1 MRSSLLTSLI
11 AHAVFFGIIV
21 IPALWTGKPVMTQVL
36 NVKLIA
42 EEKPKPRPAKPA
54 PPEPKPE
61 VKPQVKEEVK
71 APEPEKKVEPKMTY
85 KPEKK
90 TTRKN
95 TEKESPPESKKK
107 TGAEKESPAK
117 SSTSTKGAT
126 VKVDDPDFR
135 FAYYL
140 EIIRERVGS
149 NWSPPP
155 ASGPGG
161 STSSVIYFR
170 IAKSGSISDTKV
182 EKRSGYDLFDKAAM
196 RAVRLCDPL
205 PPLPA
210 GFKSKWLGV
219 HFEFEQTS
227 EQP

>member
-11 AHAVFFGIIV
+11 AHAVFLGLIV
-21 IPALWTGKPVMTQVL
+21 FPAFWTGKPVMTQVL

-42 EEKPKPRPAKPA
+42 EEKPKPA
-54 PPEPKPE
+54 PPKPKPE
-61 VKPQVKEEVK
+61 VVEEKK

-85 KPEKK
+85 KPKKK
-90 TTRKN
+90 TT
-95 TEKESPPESKKK
+95 TKK
-107 TGAEKESPAK
+107 TETKPKTAAEKKPEAK
-117 SSTSTKGAT
+117 KEATGSSAGST
-126 VKVDDPDFR
+126 VRVDDPDFR

-140 EIIRERVGS
+140 EIIKERVSS

-155 ASGPGG
+155 ISGAGAS
-161 STSSVIYFR
+161 TNSVIYFR
-170 IAKSGSISDTKV
+170 ISKSGAIADTKV
-182 EKRSGYDLFDKAAM
+182 EKKSGYDLFDKAAI
-196 RAVRLCDPL
+196 RAVKLCDPL

>member
-1 MRSSLLTSLI
+1 MRSSMLTSLV
-11 AHAVFFGIIV
+11 AHAVFLGIIV
-21 IPALWTGKPVMTQVL
+21 LPSLWTGKTIATQVM

-42 EEKPKPRPAKPA
+42 EEKPRPA
-54 PPEPKPE
+54 PPKPKPE
-61 VKPQVKEEVK
+61 VVEERK
-71 APEPEKKVEPKMTY
+71 APEPEKKAEPKMTY

-90 TTRKN
+90 TTTKKA
-95 TEKESPPESKKK
+95 EKK
-107 TGAEKESPAK
+107 TTTAEKKPEAAK
-117 SSTSTKGAT
+117 KPSDSAAGST
-126 VKVDDPDFR
+126 VRVDDPDFK

-155 ASGPGG
+155 VSGSAT
-161 STSSVIYFR
+161 STSSIIYFR
-170 IAKSGSISDTKV
+170 ISKSGGISDTKI
-182 EKRSGYDLFDKAAM
+182 EKKSGYDLFDKAAA
-196 RAVRLCDPL
+196 RAVKLCDPL

>member
-11 AHAVFFGIIV
+11 AHAVFLGIIV
-21 IPALWTGKPVMTQVL
+21 FPALWTGRTVTTKVL

-42 EEKPKPRPAKPA
+42 QEKPKPAPAKP
-54 PPEPKPE
+54 EP
-61 VKPQVKEEVK
+61 VVVEEKK
-71 APEPEKKVEPKMTY
+71 APEPEKKAEPKMTY
-85 KPEKK
+85 KPKKK
-90 TTRKN
+90 TT
-95 TEKESPPESKKK
+95 TKK
-107 TGAEKESPAK
+107 TEEKKPAAPEK
-117 SSTSTKGAT
+117 KPEPEKKASGSSAGST
-126 VKVDDPDFR
+126 VRVDDPDFR

-140 EIIRERVGS
+140 EIIKERVGS

-155 ASGPGG
+155 VSGSGT

-170 IAKSGSISDTKV
+170 ISKTGGISATKV
-182 EKRSGYDLFDKAAM
+182 EKKSGYDLFDKAAM
-196 RAVRLCDPL
+196 RAVKLCDPL

-210 GFKSKWLGV
+210 GFKSRYLGV

>member
-11 AHAVFFGIIV
+11 AHAVFLGVIV
-21 IPALWTGKPVMTQVL
+21 LPALWTGKTVTTQVM

-42 EEKPKPRPAKPA
+42 EEKPRPAPPKPA
-54 PPEPKPE
+54 PEKKPE
-61 VKPQVKEEVK
+61 VVKEEK
-71 APEPEKKVEPKMTY
+71 APEPEKKAEPKMTY

-90 TTRKN
+90 TTTKK
-95 TEKESPPESKKK
+95 TEPKPESKAKK
-107 TGAEKESPAK
+107 AEPEKKPSAAAAG
-117 SSTSTKGAT
+117 SAVT
-126 VKVDDPDFR
+126 VDDPDFK

-155 ASGPGG
+155 ISGSG
-161 STSSVIYFR
+161 SPTSSVIYFR
-170 IAKSGSISDTKV
+170 ISKSGGIADTKV
-182 EKRSGYDLFDKAAM
+182 ERKSGYDLFDKAAV
-196 RAVRLCDPL
+196 RAIKLCDPL

-210 GFKSKWLGV
+210 GYKSKWLGV

>member
-11 AHAVFFGIIV
+11 AHTVFLGAIV
-21 IPALWTGKPVMTQVL
+21 FPALWTDKAVTTRVL

-42 EEKPKPRPAKPA
+42 EEKPRPAPA
-54 PPEPKPE
+54 RPRVE
-61 VKPQVKEEVK
+61 VKEEKK
-71 APEPEKKVEPKMTY
+71 APEPEKKAEPKMTY
-85 KPEKK
+85 KPKKKTTTRKAEKK
-90 TTRKN
+90 TTALPKRK
-95 TEKESPPESKKK
+95 TEPEKKESGS
-107 TGAEKESPAK
+107 TAG
-117 SSTSTKGAT
+117 SSVT
-126 VKVDDPDFR
+126 VDDPDFR

-140 EIIRERVGS
+140 EIIKERVS
-149 NWSPPP
+149 TNWSPPP
-155 ASGPGG
+155 ISGTGS

-170 IAKSGSISDTKV
+170 IGKTGGIADARV
-182 EKRSGYDLFDKAAM
+182 EEKSGYDLFDKAAV
-196 RAVRLCDPL
+196 RAVKLCDPL